1 MAVVFRTAR
10 LPNKYFISILNTSG
24 ENQVKN
30 ETVSPE
36 NQNEF
41 AIIETEQSSQR
52 KAYHTPK
59 LLKYG
64 GLAELVQIN
73 PNLGRDGGG
82 LPDCTLT

>member
-1 MAVVFRTAR
+1 M
-10 LPNKYFISILNTSG
+10 LNTSG

-30 ETVSPE
+30 ETVTPE
-36 NQNEF
+36 NQNEL
-41 AIIETEQSSQR
+41 ATTKTEQTYQR
-52 KAYHTPK
+52 KTYHTPK

-64 GLAELVQIN
+64 GLSELVQIN